1 MTKIRFG
8 LIGSGY
14 INRGYAAGLH
24 IGQVPDGE
32 LVAIAGGTRA
42 PALAA
47 EFGAEAVDSVPEL
60 FARDDIDAVIIGSPH
75 TAHLPQTA
83 MAAAAGK
90 HVYVEKP
97 MAVTVAECDQMIE
110 VCRSAGVKLSVNK
123 VLRFR
128 IAPSA
133 GRS

>member
-1 MTKIRFG
+1 MAKVRFG

-47 EFGAEAVDSVPEL
+47 EFGAEAVDSVPSSSR
-60 FARDDIDAVIIGSPH
+60 ATTSTR
-75 TAHLPQTA
+75 
-83 MAAAAGK
+83 
-90 HVYVEKP
+90 
-97 MAVTVAECDQMIE
+97 
-110 VCRSAGVKLSVNK
+110 
-123 VLRFR
+123 
-128 IAPSA
+128 
-133 GRS
+133 